1 MTSFFDQIGAKVNAM
16 LNPEERNKTII
27 AEVIV
32 KSTDPLLLGPDW
44 AANLEVADLIN
55 TYESE
60 GAKEAVKVLK
70 KRLVMETRVQVL
82 SLTLLE
88 SLMKNC
94 STSFHVEVASRDFM
108 TELAKV
114 ATNRKTGAD
123 VAQQIVGLCGAWAE
137 DDEYRANPML
147 SLFGTTHAQLVAH
160 GAGQEVVFSPLVAQE
175 GIGLGP
181 MGGGG
186 GAASRPLIATSTTS
200 TRSSAHHVAEPE
212 PPGQVRLVSA
222 PPAVPPGEMGMMAVE
237 DDALPGVAPPPG
249 ANAAAGAAAE
259 EEEERLAI
267 QEEEEAL
274 QYALAASLEAERSS
288 QQQQPP
294 QQPPPQQQQDAPPTQ
309 ASQQFAAPGEVER
322 LRGDIATLQGNV
334 TLFAE
339 CLGASESAADAAQN
353 ELLSELAPALRE
365 AAPRVVRLLEGGE
378 VSDEALLMSLITVHE
393 QLGAGL
399 AKYDQ
404 QLSAARGALPVAA
417 PATALGAAAAA
428 TAAAS
433 PSPAAPAD
441 HTGLL
446 VGDLSLSDER
456 DLLSPPPA
464 APPPAAPAPAPAPA
478 DEPTMMP
485 PEPSPAEELLQLM
498 QPPPQ
503 QPSVPP
509 AAPAA
514 PVAAGG
520 AGMGHLDLVDLAPPI
535 AAAPMPPTQPAVAA
549 AGGPMPPP
557 STPPP
562 SMPPP
567 SMPPPSMPP
576 PSMPPP
582 STPPP
587 AAPPAG
593 PAGAPVVQ
601 IIDI

>member
-1 MTSFFDQIGAKVNAM
+1 MSFFDQIGAKVNAL
-16 LNPEERNKTII
+16 LNPEERNKSII

-32 KSTDPLLLGPDW
+32 RSTDPLLLGPDW

-60 GAKEAVKVLK
+60 GAKEAIKVLK
-70 KRLVMETRVQVL
+70 RRLMMETRVQVL
-82 SLTLLE
+82 SLTLIE

-123 VAQQIVGLCGAWAE
+123 VAHQIVGLCGAWSE
-137 DDEYRANPML
+137 DDEYRTNPML

-186 GAASRPLIATSTTS
+186 GGASRPLVATSTTS
-200 TRSSAHHVAEPE
+200 TRGAAHHVAEPE

-222 PPAVPPGEMGMMAVE
+222 PPAVPPGQVGMMAVE

-249 ANAAAGAAAE
+249 AQVEAE
-259 EEEERLAI
+259 AEEGEGDRLAMEEEERLAM

-274 QYALAASLEAERSS
+274 QYALAASLEAEHSS
-288 QQQQPP
+288 QAQQQ
-294 QQPPPQQQQDAPPTQ
+294 PQQQQRQPDAPPVQ
-309 ASQQFAAPGEVER
+309 AAQQFAAPGEVER

-334 TLFAE
+334 TLFGE

-378 VSDEALLMSLITVHE
+378 VADETLLMALLTVHE
-393 QLGAGL
+393 QLSTGL
-399 AKYDQ
+399 AKYDE
-404 QLSAARGALPVAA
+404 QLSAAREGLPVAA
-417 PATALGAAAAA
+417 PATALGAA
-428 TAAAS
+428 TAAS

-441 HTGLL
+441 NTGLL
-446 VGDLSLSDER
+446 VGDLSLSDEG
-456 DLLSPPPA
+456 DLLLSQPPA

-478 DEPTMMP
+478 PADDLMMMP
-485 PEPSPAEELLQLM
+485 PEPSPAEELMQLM

-503 QPSVPP
+503 APPVPP
-509 AAPAA
+509 PGAPA
-514 PVAAGG
+514 G
-520 AGMGHLDLVDLAPPI
+520 AGMGHLDLADLAPPL
-535 AAAPMPPTQPAVAA
+535 AAPMPPTQPMVAL

-557 STPPP
+557 STPPNA

-587 AAPPAG
+587 STPPAG